1 MAITSQRQPVGS
13 YAEPMPETV
22 ERIDFARQQEIQC
35 WKVRFLCMCIC
46 VCVCVCVCGNCVELV
61 HDKMCGSPL
70 QQHSLF
76 M

>member
-35 WKVRFLCMCIC
+35 WKVRFLCMC
-46 VCVCVCVCGNCVELV
+46 VETVELV

-70 QQHSLF
+70 QYHSLF
-76 M
+76 I